1 MSANFQNSVELFA
14 DLPQKRADLTVEMR
28 NPAETPVSNPLL
40 FSRRSF
46 LVMPLAFAAAC
57 KKGWSVLELAGL
69 TMGTGYKIVAIDHS
83 QAVDQAA
90 LQADVD
96 AALARVTAQMS
107 NWDDASEISR
117 FNAASAG
124 DSLTVSAEF
133 YHVMQAAADVNAAS
147 DGRFD
152 VTAGALFDLW
162 GFGTKHNTGSM
173 PTDAQIADALG
184 CCGQEQSIALHNGA
198 LGKLNDGA
206 QIYLSSIAKG
216 FGVDLVAKT
225 LAAHGITD
233 YMVEIGGDLVT
244 AGKNP
249 EGQPWQI
256 GIETPQSFDR
266 GVMQVVGLSNMGM
279 ATSGDYRNF
288 FEVDGQRYS
297 HMIDPTTGRPV
308 THNTASVT
316 VLTDN
321 AMLADAWAT
330 ALLVLGRDRG
340 LALANE
346 RGLAALFIE
355 RSADASKGLVPTAS
369 DKFTSLTA

>member
-1 MSANFQNSVELFA
+1 M
-14 DLPQKRADLTVEMR
+14 
-28 NPAETPVSNPLL
+28 SNPLL

-46 LVMPLAFAAAC
+46 MIMPLALAAAC
-57 KKGWSVLELAGL
+57 KKGWSVLELTGL

-83 QAVDQAA
+83 QAVDKAT

-96 AALARVTAQMS
+96 TALARVNAQMS
-107 NWDDASEISR
+107 NWDDESEISR
-117 FNAASAG
+117 FNAAKAG
-124 DSLTVSAEF
+124 DRVAVSHDF
-133 YHVMQAAADVNAAS
+133 HHVMQAAADVNTAS

-162 GFGTKHNTGSM
+162 GFGARQTPGEM
-173 PTDAQIADALG
+173 PTDNKIAEAMG
-184 CCGQEQSIALHNGA
+184 CCGQQQSLELQKGA
-198 LGKLNDGA
+198 LVKLNNGA

-216 FGVDLVAKT
+216 FGVDLVAKA

-330 ALLVLGRDRG
+330 ALLVLGRERG
-340 LALANE
+340 LELANNLD
-346 RGLAALFIE
+346 LAALFVE
-355 RSADASKGLVPTAS
+355 RTGDTTNHLVPTVS